1 MAMDSTLKLDPSCVF
16 FNDSVLSYTSMGP
29 PTLSTDLGSP
39 AHLFV
44 ERPSTAP
51 AQISPGCGEVHEDP
65 HKRRF
70 PGPGYYELPSPDC
83 VSQFPHRPA
92 SPHYSLASPR
102 SRRAPPVGRRPRA
115 RCPRGASRTRPAPPR
130 SRAPDGLSLRPPVDG
145 PRARRGRRRG
155 ARTCSRPTTRAGSSA
170 ARLLWPR
177 HVDGCVEINLCVGC
191 TRQFFTG
198 HFSAIWLERRPA
210 SPRHRAR
217 VDGTVRAAPR
227 VWIQKKRHVHPLQS
241 GDSCVPLDAVS
252 RRGDDDDEPDT
263 GSAAPE
269 RRSDGRPRSPSRT
282 PERRPRARARRA
294 GQRRLAPLYG
304 GDRPRRQAAA
314 RLRRGGRR
322 RTMSVC
328 GASTKSPRL

>member
-102 SRRAPPVGRRPRA
+102 SRRAPPVGRRPKGRPLPPRRFPDSPGPAAIPRSQLSSGRTSTDPGPRTFRSPRRA
-115 RCPRGASRTRPAPPR
+115 R
-130 SRAPDGLSLRPPVDG
+130 PDV
-145 PRARRGRRRG
+145 
-155 ARTCSRPTTRAGSSA
+155 
-170 ARLLWPR
+170 
-177 HVDGCVEINLCVGC
+177 
-191 TRQFFTG
+191 
-198 HFSAIWLERRPA
+198 FSADN
-210 SPRHRAR
+210 PRWKLGKPHAYFGR
-217 VDGTVRAAPR
+217 DTLTAPR
-227 VWIQKKRHVHPLQS
+227 VKGSKFLPGKRHV
-241 GDSCVPLDAVS
+241 
-252 RRGDDDDEPDT
+252 EP
-263 GSAAPE
+263 
-269 RRSDGRPRSPSRT
+269 RVWGRPP
-282 PERRPRARARRA
+282 
-294 GQRRLAPLYG
+294 
-304 GDRPRRQAAA
+304 AAS
-314 RLRRGGRR
+314 L
-322 RTMSVC
+322 VW
-328 GASTKSPRL
+328 

>member
-39 AHLFV
+39 SHLFV

-102 SRRAPPVGRRPRA
+102 SRRAPPVGTPCGIMTQLRRHRVDGVGRLSFGFHTGRAPAEGQAAAPAAVPGLARPRRDPA
-115 RCPRGASRTRPAPPR
+115 LPALVRPH
-130 SRAPDGLSLRPPVDG
+130 VDG
-145 PRARRGRRRG
+145 PRAQDVPLAAAGAAGRLLGRQPALE
-155 ARTCSRPTTRAGSSA
+155 AREA

-177 HVDGCVEINLCVGC
+177 HVDGAA
-191 TRQFFTG
+191 RQGIQVPAGETP
-198 HFSAIWLERRPA
+198 RRAPRLGPPA
-210 SPRHRAR
+210 RGLARLVTFPFVTPRR
-217 VDGTVRAAPR
+217 RAA
-227 VWIQKKRHVHPLQS
+227 
-241 GDSCVPLDAVS
+241 
-252 RRGDDDDEPDT
+252 
-263 GSAAPE
+263 AAA
-269 RRSDGRPRSPSRT
+269 R
-282 PERRPRARARRA
+282 RRPRRK
-294 GQRRLAPLYG
+294 
-304 GDRPRRQAAA
+304 
-314 RLRRGGRR
+314 RRGTRDSRR
-322 RTMSVC
+322 RR
-328 GASTKSPRL
+328 P

>member
-102 SRRAPPVGRRPRA
+102 SRPRRPSGAGRGADRCPAAVPGLPPGPAAIRAPSSRPAAVDGSGPRTFRSPRRRPDVCSA
-115 RCPRGASRTRPAPPR
+115 RQPALE
-130 SRAPDGLSLRPPVDG
+130 AP
-145 PRARRGRRRG
+145 
-155 ARTCSRPTTRAGSSA
+155 GSPHT
-170 ARLLWPR
+170 LWPR
-177 HVDGCVEINLCVGC
+177 HVDGAARQGSKFLPGKRHVE
-191 TRQFFTG
+191 
-198 HFSAIWLERRPA
+198 
-210 SPRHRAR
+210 
-217 VDGTVRAAPR
+217 PR
-227 VWIQKKRHVHPLQS
+227 VW
-241 GDSCVPLDAVS
+241 
-252 RRGDDDDEPDT
+252 
-263 GSAAPE
+263 
-269 RRSDGRPRSPSRT
+269 GRPP
-282 PERRPRARARRA
+282 
-294 GQRRLAPLYG
+294 
-304 GDRPRRQAAA
+304 AAS
-314 RLRRGGRR
+314 L
-322 RTMSVC
+322 V
-328 GASTKSPRL
+328 

>member
-102 SRRAPPVGRRPRA
+102 SRRAPPVGTPCGIMTQLRRHRVDGVGRLSFGFHTGRAPAEGQAAAPAALPGLARPRLD
-115 RCPRGASRTRPAPPR
+115 PALPALVR
-130 SRAPDGLSLRPPVDG
+130 AHVDGSRAQDVPLAAAGAPGRLL
-145 PRARRGRRRG
+145 ARQPALE
-155 ARTCSRPTTRAGSSA
+155 AREA
-170 ARLLWPR
+170 ACLLWPR
-177 HVDGCVEINLCVGC
+177 HVDGAA
-191 TRQFFTG
+191 RQGIQVPAGETP
-198 HFSAIWLERRPA
+198 RR
-210 SPRHRAR
+210 
-217 VDGTVRAAPR
+217 APR
-227 VWIQKKRHVHPLQS
+227 LGP
-241 GDSCVPLDAVS
+241 PA
-252 RRGDDDDEPDT
+252 RGLARLVTFPFVT
-263 GSAAPE
+263 
-269 RRSDGRPRSPSRT
+269 
-282 PERRPRARARRA
+282 PRAK
-294 GQRRLAPLYG
+294 GP
-304 GDRPRRQAAA
+304 DRH
-314 RLRRGGRR
+314 
-322 RTMSVC
+322 SIN
-328 GASTKSPRL
+328 

>member
-39 AHLFV
+39 SHLFV

-102 SRRAPPVGRRPRA
+102 SRRAPPVGTPCGIMTQLRRHRVDGVGRLSFGFHTGRAPAEGQAAAPAALPGLARPRLDPA
-115 RCPRGASRTRPAPPR
+115 LPALVRPH
-130 SRAPDGLSLRPPVDG
+130 VDG
-145 PRARRGRRRG
+145 PRAQDVPLAAAGAPGRLLGRQPALE
-155 ARTCSRPTTRAGSSA
+155 AREA

-191 TRQFFTG
+191 TDNSSLS
-198 HFSAIWLERRPA
+198 HFSAMTRPTWLGRAARN
-210 SPRHRAR
+210 RHRHA
-217 VDGTVRAAPR
+217 
-227 VWIQKKRHVHPLQS
+227 IEQML
-241 GDSCVPLDAVS
+241 
-252 RRGDDDDEPDT
+252 RRW
-263 GSAAPE
+263 
-269 RRSDGRPRSPSRT
+269 
-282 PERRPRARARRA
+282 
-294 GQRRLAPLYG
+294 
-304 GDRPRRQAAA
+304 
-314 RLRRGGRR
+314 RGGRR
-322 RTMSVC
+322 DDSARTRRKILISTQVD
-328 GASTKSPRL
+328 GAARQGIQVPAGETPRRAPRLGPPARGLARLVTFPFVTPRAKGTLLSNH

>member
-102 SRRAPPVGRRPRA
+102 SRRAPPVG
-115 RCPRGASRTRPAPPR
+115 TPA
-130 SRAPDGLSLRPPVDG
+130 
-145 PRARRGRRRG
+145 
-155 ARTCSRPTTRAGSSA
+155 
-170 ARLLWPR
+170 
-177 HVDGCVEINLCVGC
+177 E
-191 TRQFFTG
+191 
-198 HFSAIWLERRPA
+198 
-210 SPRHRAR
+210 
-217 VDGTVRAAPR
+217 
-227 VWIQKKRHVHPLQS
+227 
-241 GDSCVPLDAVS
+241 
-252 RRGDDDDEPDT
+252 
-263 GSAAPE
+263 GSAAPAALP
-269 RRSDGRPRSPSRT
+269 GLARPRLDPRPSLSGRT
-282 PERRPRARARRA
+282 STPRARTFRSRDAPRRA
-294 GQRRLAPLYG
+294 SSADNPRWKSGSRTLTLAAT
-304 GDRPRRQAAA
+304 R
-314 RLRRGGRR
+314 
-322 RTMSVC
+322 
-328 GASTKSPRL
+328 

>member
-1 MAMDSTLKLDPSCVF
+1 MDSTLKLDPSCVF

-39 AHLFV
+39 SHLFV

-102 SRRAPPVGRRPRA
+102 SRRAPPVGTPCGIMTQLRRHRVDGVGRLSLDFLTGWAPAEGSAAAPAALPGLARPRLDPA
-115 RCPRGASRTRPAPPR
+115 LPALVRPH
-130 SRAPDGLSLRPPVDG
+130 VDG
-145 PRARRGRRRG
+145 PRAENVPIAAARAPGRLRERQPALE
-155 ARTCSRPTTRAGSSA
+155 AREA

-191 TRQFFTG
+191 TRQFFTKSFLG
-198 HFSAIWLERRPA
+198 DDAADLARSSGEEPA
-210 SPRHRAR
+210 SPRHRAG
-217 VDGTVRAAPR
+217 VASMA
-227 VWIQKKRHVHPLQS
+227 
-241 GDSCVPLDAVS
+241 
-252 RRGDDDDEPDT
+252 
-263 GSAAPE
+263 
-269 RRSDGRPRSPSRT
+269 SRT
-282 PERRPRARARRA
+282 TR
-294 GQRRLAPLYG
+294 
-304 GDRPRRQAAA
+304 
-314 RLRRGGRR
+314 
-322 RTMSVC
+322 
-328 GASTKSPRL
+328 